1 MAWTPVNLPPPG
13 WYPDPAGQLGFRWW
27 DGHDWTWHVVPYPA
41 PHPGQRVGDHREP
54 EQRGRIPTRAA
65 WWGLA
70 GVAVGFILGG
80 ILQGLALLA
89 FPGSDAAQILM
100 GVAGLWTGL
109 GGTCVFV
116 SRKYGTGS
124 LTEDFG
130 LGFRPSDIWAG
141 LLAAL
146 ACFFVVGVVG
156 GIFTGTRF
164 HGSNTNIIRNQAG
177 STVGVAIVTVIV
189 AIGAPFFEELFF
201 RGFLRQA
208 FATRIGLASI
218 PAQAVCFG
226 LAHYQ
231 FGLGLGNVSVVT
243 ATAALGVVLGYTAYL
258 TKRLGAGMIAHGLFN
273 FIVTLTIVAVVR

>member
-1 MAWTPVNLPPPG
+1 MTWTPVNLPPPG
-13 WYPDPAGQLGFRWW
+13 WYPDPAGQPAVRWW
-27 DGHDWTWHVVPYPA
+27 DGHAWTAYVSPYSAPVPPA
-41 PHPGQRVGDHREP
+41 AREGP
-54 EQRGRIPTRAA
+54 DGPRIPARAA

-70 GVAVGFILGG
+70 GVAVGFVLGG
-80 ILQGLALLA
+80 LLQGFALVA
-89 FPGSDAAQILM
+89 FPHSDAAQILT
-100 GVAGLWTGL
+100 GVVGLWTGL

-124 LTEDFG
+124 LADDFG
-130 LGFRPSDIWAG
+130 LGIRWSDVGAG

-146 ACFFVVGVVG
+146 ACFFVVGVIG
-156 GIFTGTRF
+156 GLFTGTRF
-164 HGSNTNIIRNQAG
+164 HGSNTKIITNQQG
-177 STVGVAIVTVIV
+177 NTVGVAIVTVIV

-201 RGFLRQA
+201 RGFLRRA
-208 FATRIGLASI
+208 FSSRIGMAAI

-243 ATAALGVVLGYTAYL
+243 ATAAMGVVLGYTAHR

-273 FIVTLTIVAVVR
+273 FAVTLTIVAVIR

>member
-13 WYPDPAGQLGFRWW
+13 WYPDPGGQPAFRWW
-27 DGHDWTWHVVPYPA
+27 DGHDWTWHVAPYPA
-41 PHPGQRVGDHREP
+41 PRPAQRVEEP
-54 EQRGRIPTRAA
+54 EQRGRIPARAA

-70 GVAVGFILGG
+70 GVAVGFVLGG

-100 GVAGLWTGL
+100 SVAGLWTGL

-116 SRKYGTGS
+116 SRKYGTGR
-124 LTEDFG
+124 LTDDFG

-146 ACFFVVGVVG
+146 ACFFVVAVVG
-156 GIFTGTRF
+156 GIFVGTRF

-177 STVGVAIVTVIV
+177 NTVGVAIVTVIV

-201 RGFLRQA
+201 RGFLRRA
-208 FATRIGLASI
+208 FSARIGLASI
-218 PAQAVCFG
+218 PAQAACFG

-231 FGLGLGNVSVVT
+231 FGLGLGNVSIVT
-243 ATAALGVVLGYTAYL
+243 ATAALGVVLGYTAQV

-273 FIVTLTIVAVVR
+273 FIVTLSIVAVIR

>member
-1 MAWTPVNLPPPG
+1 MTWAPVNLPPPG
-13 WYPDPAGQLGFRWW
+13 WYPDPAGQSAVRWW
-27 DGHDWTWHVVPYPA
+27 DGHGWTSYVVPYPA
-41 PHPGQRVGDHREP
+41 PKAADRR
-54 EQRGRIPTRAA
+54 RIPTRAA

-70 GVAVGFILGG
+70 GVGVGFALGG
-80 ILQGLALLA
+80 ILEAFALVA
-89 FPGSDAAQILM
+89 FPGSDAAQILA

-116 SRKYGTGS
+116 SRKYGTGR
-124 LTEDFG
+124 LTDDFG
-130 LGFRPSDIWAG
+130 LGVRPSDIWAG

-156 GIFTGTRF
+156 NAFTGTRF
-164 HGSNTNIIRNQAG
+164 HGSNTKIITAQQGN
-177 STVGVAIVTVIV
+177 TVGVAIVTVVV

-208 FATRIGLASI
+208 LSTRIGMAAI
-218 PAQAVCFG
+218 PAQAACFG

-243 ATAALGVVLGYTAYL
+243 ATAAMGVVLGYTAYL

-273 FIVTLTIVAVVR
+273 FVVTLTIIAVIR

>member
-13 WYPDPAGQLGFRWW
+13 WYPDPGGQPAFRWW
-27 DGHDWTWHVVPYPA
+27 DGHDWTWHLAPYPA
-41 PHPGQRVGDHREP
+41 PRPAQRVEEP
-54 EQRGRIPTRAA
+54 EQRGRIPARAA

-70 GVAVGFILGG
+70 GVAVGFVLGG
-80 ILQGLALLA
+80 ILQAFALLA

-100 GVAGLWTGL
+100 SVAGLWTGL

-116 SRKYGTGS
+116 SRKYGTGR
-124 LTEDFG
+124 LTDDFG

-146 ACFFVVGVVG
+146 ACFFVVAVVG
-156 GIFTGTRF
+156 GIFVGTRF

-177 STVGVAIVTVIV
+177 NTVGVAIVTVIV

-201 RGFLRQA
+201 RGFLRRA
-208 FATRIGLASI
+208 FSARIGLASI

-231 FGLGLGNVSVVT
+231 FGLGLGNISVVT
-243 ATAALGVVLGYTAYL
+243 ATAAMGVVLGYTAQV

-273 FIVTLTIVAVVR
+273 FVVTLSIVAVIR